1 MQFDKR
7 MLDRILKMSD
17 RELNE
22 LIAKIAAEAGIDPS
36 SIGLNDASLSGLRQ
50 ALGSATT
57 EDVQRLNQI
66 YGNFRQNQQ
75 NRS

>member
-17 RELNE
+17 SELNE

-36 SIGLNDASLSGLRQ
+36 SIGLDGAGLASLRQ
-50 ALGSATT
+50 ALGSAST
-57 EDVQRLNQI
+57 EDVQRLGQI
-66 YGNFRQNQQ
+66 YGKFRQNQ
-75 NRS
+75 RGH

>member
-36 SIGLNDASLSGLRQ
+36 SIGLSDANLSNIRQ
-50 ALGSATT
+50 ALGSATN
-57 EDVQRLNQI
+57 EDIQRLNEV
-66 YGNFRQNQQ
+66 YGAYRQNPK
-75 NRS
+75 NRP